1 MPKLS
6 EESKKKIAE
15 GVKRS
20 WVLRRTKLAS
30 AKTSV
35 GSTGGAKQA
44 AVKGRRLSADAR
56 RRIAEAVK
64 RSWAFRRAGRSAR
77 PAKLRG
83 TATGGGV
90 LAAVER
96 AANALRSATL
106 EDLRPLAGRRDA
118 AVRLDELATL
128 ASDLKRLITVER
140 LPSVVVGRP
149 TAVVRWLG

>member
-1 MPKLS
+1 MSKLS
-6 EESKKKIAE
+6 EEAKKKIAE

-20 WVLRRTKLAS
+20 WALRRAHLAS

-35 GSTGGAKQA
+35 GSTGVAKQKA
-44 AVKGRRLSADAR
+44 AKGRRLSADAK

-64 RSWAFRRAGRSAR
+64 RSWVSRRAGRSAR
-77 PAKLRG
+77 PAKLAG
-83 TATGGGV
+83 IATGGGV

-118 AVRLDELATL
+118 VVRLDELATL
-128 ASDLKRLITVER
+128 ASDLKRLITV
-140 LPSVVVGRP
+140 
-149 TAVVRWLG
+149 

>member
-1 MPKLS
+1 MSKLS
-6 EESKKKIAE
+6 EEAKKKIAE

-20 WVLRRTKLAS
+20 WALRRAQLAS

-35 GSTGGAKQA
+35 GSTGVAKQKA
-44 AVKGRRLSADAR
+44 AKGRRLSADAK

-64 RSWAFRRAGRSAR
+64 RSWVSRRAGRSAR
-77 PAKLRG
+77 PAKLAAI
-83 TATGGGV
+83 ATGGV

-118 AVRLDELATL
+118 VVRLDELATL
-128 ASDLKRLITVER
+128 ASDLKRLITV
-140 LPSVVVGRP
+140 
-149 TAVVRWLG
+149 